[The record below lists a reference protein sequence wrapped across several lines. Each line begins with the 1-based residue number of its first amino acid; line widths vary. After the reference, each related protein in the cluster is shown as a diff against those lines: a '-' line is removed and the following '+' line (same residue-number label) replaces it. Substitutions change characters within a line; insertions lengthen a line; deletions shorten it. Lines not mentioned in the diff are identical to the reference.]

1 MYLGYDR
8 HRLPGP
14 VGIRL
19 IVSQRDPQAPQA
31 DQNRAAIRIS
41 DDAYHAFAF
50 GCFNLGVYLKHYALQ
65 CNFQEADAI
74 FSRAPNSGSIDI
86 DQPQRPSAAS
96 YVPTFNGRL
105 VMLGQ
110 SVVAESR
117 LRSADSR
124 CSKPLPT
131 ATTVNVE
138 LTDLKQVL
146 VNFGRQVFVSLNL
159 EFEWV
164 QSD

>member
-1 MYLGYDR
+1 
-8 HRLPGP
+8 
-14 VGIRL
+14 
-19 IVSQRDPQAPQA
+19 
-31 DQNRAAIRIS
+31 
-41 DDAYHAFAF
+41 
-50 GCFNLGVYLKHYALQ
+50 
-65 CNFQEADAI
+65 
-74 FSRAPNSGSIDI
+74 
-86 DQPQRPSAAS
+86 
-96 YVPTFNGRL
+96 
-105 VMLGQ
+105 MLRQ